1 MLFQKNK
8 INIQEFKSKSSMEP
22 EKNKLNGFFF
32 IAGKTSCKILY
43 FQSENY
49 KKTIFFLFYSLVFSG
64 KRVIIYKKET
74 IP

>member
-22 EKNKLNGFFF
+22 EKSKWNGFFF

-49 KKTIFFLFYSLVFSG
+49 KKTIFFPFFSLVFVEKSD
-64 KRVIIYKKET
+64 ILYKNET
-74 IP
+74 PD